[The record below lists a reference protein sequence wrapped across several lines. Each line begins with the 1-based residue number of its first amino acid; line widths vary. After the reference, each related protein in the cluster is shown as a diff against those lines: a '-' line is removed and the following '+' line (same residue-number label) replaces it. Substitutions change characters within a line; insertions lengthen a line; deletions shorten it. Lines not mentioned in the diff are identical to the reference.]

1 MRGGFLRAFSGPISL
16 PVGFAYLRR
25 AISFFRCRIQVRA
38 RRSKRL
44 DIMQTLAHDE
54 NGDPIDVPSGATGWR
69 VKRHSGHKGR
79 PGVIFDAEGRPLV
92 VPLDATLADLRAQGC
107 GPGPYRLEVV
117 DGSRKA
123 MGPMGYTEIPE
134 VEDGTATP
142 GAAPSVE
149 RAAVDSLAHA
159 VETMQRAQAEM
170 FARLIERVAP
180 PQMAPAQDLR
190 DALRHMTE
198 LHQAV
203 RKMAGNESVPT
214 AAPTAAPTAV
224 PPQAA
229 GVTPFPAAS
238 EDWQG
243 EATKQAV
250 QWGVN
255 CGLPMLSRFLWSL
268 LGLSDQ
274 QKTELGQAMY
284 TPPTAK
290 AAPAPAPASPSA
302 PTTAPGGASP
312 PSGTPPPSADAVAES
327 ARSAA
332 ATGPAPASP
341 PPPSADPEDYAKMVA
356 IAEQLN
362 PAEQAAAEAFLT
374 ERPEEVAPARAKML
388 KMSAVDGAAYMR
400 LLLATRKKNGAPAD
414 NPPPGGSA

>member
-1 MRGGFLRAFSGPISL
+1 
-16 PVGFAYLRR
+16 
-25 AISFFRCRIQVRA
+25 
-38 RRSKRL
+38 
-44 DIMQTLAHDE
+44 MQTLAHDE

-92 VPLDATLADLRAQGC
+92 VPLDATLTELRAQGC

-134 VEDGTATP
+134 TEDGLATP
-142 GAAPSVE
+142 RASLSVE

-180 PQMAPAQDLR
+180 PQMAPAPDLR
-190 DALRHMTE
+190 DALRHVTE

-203 RKMAGNESVPT
+203 RKMAGNES
-214 AAPTAAPTAV
+214 APTAAPT
-224 PPQAA
+224 QAA
-229 GVTPFPAAS
+229 VVTPFPAAS

-284 TPPTAK
+284 TPPAAK
-290 AAPAPAPASPSA
+290 AAPPPPSPPAA
-302 PTTAPGGASP
+302 PTTAPGGATAGGASP

-332 ATGPAPASP
+332 ATAPAPASP

-362 PAEQAAAEAFLT
+362 PAEQEAAEAFLT
-374 ERPEEVAPARAKML
+374 ERPDEVAPARAKMM
-388 KMSAVDGAAYMR
+388 KMSAVEGAAYLR
-400 LLLATRKKNGAPAD
+400 RLLATRKKNGAPAD